1 VILLAS
7 RSMSEPTRRKV
18 LGAAACV
25 AATATAGLW
34 PAFAAGGEKV
44 KKEDGSR
51 PSVLGPLEGYTPM
64 VGTLVSMLTWMRRP
78 FLRTVKNM
86 STADLDF
93 LLDPKANTIGA
104 LLLHLAATETYYA
117 LHTFDGI
124 AWGEW
129 PESMKQTWEAPM
141 MLGARARQEIKG
153 KPLSF
158 YLDALEASRARTL
171 AGLKRRDDAWLM
183 TVDDSW
189 PWGPTNTFCKWFHV
203 CEHESNHNG
212 QMKLI
217 ARRLPGAKESGE

>member
-1 VILLAS
+1 
-7 RSMSEPTRRKV
+7 MSEPTRRKV
-18 LGAAACV
+18 LGSAACFV
-25 AATATAGLW
+25 ATATGGFW
-34 PAFAAGGEKV
+34 PGFASGAEPV
-44 KKEDGSR
+44 KREDGSR

-78 FLRTVKNM
+78 VLRTVKGM

-104 LLLHLAATETYYA
+104 LLLHLAATETYYG
-117 LHTFDGI
+117 LHTFDGL
-124 AWGEW
+124 AWDKW
-129 PESMKQTWEAPM
+129 PESMKQTWDVPM
-141 MLGARARQEIKG
+141 NLGARARQEIKG

-183 TVDDSW
+183 AVDDSW
-189 PWGPTNTFCKWFHV
+189 PWGPTNTLCKWFHV

-217 ARRLPGAKESGE
+217 ARRLPGAKAGAE